1 MERLLAFFF
10 GFCTAVRKNSALVT
24 VYGGQ
29 SRGECLVRS
38 FPGVLMRGLDSADYS
53 KSALS
58 LGERGHKVG
67 FVNWSVDKQW
77 WYLIWR

>member
-1 MERLLAFFF
+1 M
-10 GFCTAVRKNSALVT
+10 K
-24 VYGGQ
+24 
-29 SRGECLVRS
+29 S

-58 LGERGHKVG
+58 LGERGHEVG
-67 FVNWSVDKQW
+67 FVKWSVHKQW